1 MQGIVKWFNNQKGWG
16 FIVPEDGQEDIFV
29 HYSEIKG
36 DGFKTLK
43 AGQRVSYELE
53 HGNKGLYARDVN
65 ALNEALNEAL
75 LSQQVAELQV
85 AEASGM
91 ELN

>member
-1 MQGIVKWFNNQKGWG
+1 MEGIVKWFNNQKGWG
-16 FIVPEDGQEDIFV
+16 FIVPENGEEDVFV

-43 AGQRVSYELE
+43 AGQRVTYELE

-65 ALNEALNEAL
+65 AAGGELVLTGADVV
-75 LSQQVAELQV
+75 LSAGNDAHL
-85 AEASGM
+85 ASV

>member
-1 MQGIVKWFNNQKGWG
+1 MEGIVKWFNNQKGWG

-43 AGQRVSYELE
+43 AGQRVTYQLE

-65 ALNEALNEAL
+65 AQGEVL
-75 LSQQVAELQV
+75 LQEMVV
-85 AEASGM
+85 
-91 ELN
+91 N